1 MSKEVHHIH
10 RMELL
15 MDAGFGAQKAGDIL
29 IRAFAHSGRYVFI
42 EPMIPAEISPPARS
56 KPALSGTI
64 IRVGDTDLTNIG
76 NDTDILIAQH
86 EIVLDRRLDDEEH
99 NPNCRVLL
107 DIGDQKTNEESY
119 EMVCKRATKLGL
131 KIFPFDLTDTA
142 KADIKALAGKGK
154 NMYYLGMISAM
165 YNVPEET
172 MVEEI
177 TATFGKKL
185 KEEGCHV

>member
-1 MSKEVHHIH
+1 
-10 RMELL
+10 

-131 KIFPFDLTDTA
+131 KIFPL
-142 KADIKALAGKGK
+142 I
-154 NMYYLGMISAM
+154 
-165 YNVPEET
+165 
-172 MVEEI
+172 
-177 TATFGKKL
+177 
-185 KEEGCHV
+185 